1 MHEIIIYIYNENL
14 LRYSFYFQ
22 FEYDNL
28 MILFTLQGT
37 NQVNLEIKE
46 KINSHNNVSKCMRT
60 FNATSVYSEN

>member
-28 MILFTLQGT
+28 MILFSLQET
-37 NQVNLEIKE
+37 NQVNCLAQYQ
-46 KINSHNNVSKCMRT
+46 SRP
-60 FNATSVYSEN
+60 

>member
-28 MILFTLQGT
+28 MILFSLQET

-46 KINSHNNVSKCMRT
+46 KINSHNNVSKYMRT
-60 FNATSVYSEN
+60 FNAASV